1 MIKSPL
7 QRRRVLSIH
16 KPRKALQRRRS
27 AWRQAFDWLLVV
39 LLFTLCAL
47 LAVRLERIPT
57 VTSQGM
63 ATIHDGDTITIGGE
77 RLRLRGMDAFEIGQ
91 QCNRGT
97 QTYDCGRAARRALDE
112 LVARRSVRCAV
123 SGRDRYGRGLAECT
137 VGGISLNAALVEA
150 GWAVAYGGFAAEEAA
165 ARKAGRGAWAGAFD
179 RPDRWRATHG
189 GMAEPRH
196 DVLMTVLGWL
206 RGFFGGDDVEGE

>member
-7 QRRRVLSIH
+7 RRQRVLSFH
-16 KPRKALQRRRS
+16 KPRKALQRRRP
-27 AWRQAFDWLLVV
+27 AWRQALDWLLVA
-39 LLFTLCAL
+39 LLFTFCAL
-47 LAVRLERIPT
+47 LVVRLDRIAT
-57 VTSQGM
+57 VTSEGR
-63 ATIHDGDTITIGGE
+63 ATVHDGDTITVGGQ

-91 QCNRGT
+91 QCRRGAD
-97 QTYDCGRAARRALDE
+97 TYDCGRAARRALDE
-112 LVARRSVRCAV
+112 LIARRGVTCAV

-150 GWAVAYGGFAAEEAA
+150 GWAVAYGGFDAQEAA
-165 ARKAGRGAWAGAFD
+165 ARKAGRGAWAGTFE

-196 DVLMTVLGWL
+196 DVLMTVLSWL
-206 RGFFGGDDVEGE
+206 RRLFGWNEGE